1 MSYKLGIV
9 GREFTSKAG
18 QGGIKIKTNASH
30 QTCHKKP
37 KAINHPH
44 DIQMMAM
51 FTFITLY
58 LVFKVIN
65 WI

>member
-1 MSYKLGIV
+1 M
-9 GREFTSKAG
+9 
-18 QGGIKIKTNASH
+18 
-30 QTCHKKP
+30 
-37 KAINHPH
+37 INHPY